1 MFSFKRWLLCAALAF
16 SSQLSAAP
24 PLTTIN
30 DVLYNADG
38 TRFNGFLTISWQSF
52 VASDASNVAA
62 NAESVTITNGILYV
76 QLIPTTN
83 AETSAIYSVRY
94 TSSRATQYSET
105 WTVPP
110 SLLPLRVSDVR
121 VQPGS
126 VTGTG
131 PAGVTTIQITDISGL
146 QTALNSRV
154 SAGPGFASSRAAVID
169 ASGSIDGAVGN
180 LSDCLHVDGSSGVC
194 GGGGGTTNATFA
206 DGEMPGGAVDGSN
219 ASFNLAN
226 APNPA
231 SSLALYRNGLLLERG
246 LDYTVS
252 GSTISFQSTDIPQPG
267 DILQASYRASVSLPG
282 VGFVDQETPA
292 GTMNGVNASFTL
304 SQTPSPA
311 ASLVVYLNGLRLS
324 PGVDYTAVGA
334 TVTFRTGLEPQAAD
348 ILLCSYRIAQ

>member
-24 PLTTIN
+24 PLTTIS

-38 TRFNGFLTISWQSF
+38 TRFNGVLTISWQSF

-83 AETSAIYSVRY
+83 AETSAIYAVQY

-154 SAGPGFASSRAAVID
+154 SAGPGFASSRAAVIN

-194 GGGGGTTNATFA
+194 GGGGSSTSAVFA
-206 DGEMPGGAVDGSN
+206 DGETPGGAVNGSN
-219 ASFNLAN
+219 TSFTLAN

-231 SSLALYRNGLLLERG
+231 SSLALYRNGLLLDRG

-267 DILQASYRASVSLPG
+267 DILQASYRASVSLSG

-292 GTMNGVNASFTL
+292 GTMNGVNAAFTL

-324 PGVDYTAVGA
+324 PGVDYTATGA
-334 TVTFRTGLEPQAAD
+334 SITFQTGLEPQAGD